1 MVSMLFLS
9 GEGFGFV
16 IRGAVDAGGKILR
29 ELWSFTARVVRV
41 RFVKQFWSQGAWVLP
56 NKKRRLMPAFF
67 IQAVQQSATIAAPFI
82 F

>member
-1 MVSMLFLS
+1 
-9 GEGFGFV
+9 
-16 IRGAVDAGGKILR
+16 
-29 ELWSFTARVVRV
+29 V

-56 NKKRRLMPAFF
+56 NKKRWLMPAFF